1 MERENMIMY
10 QLLKTLRFISIIGSI
25 TNIFLLL
32 LNLSI
37 ILIFNS
43 LEHILALS
51 WKSFFIITMITLISS
66 ILGYFLHGQK
76 IKIKKIFHIA

>member
-1 MERENMIMY
+1 MY
-10 QLLKTLRFISIIGSI
+10 QLLKILRFISIIGSI
-25 TNIFLLL
+25 VNIFLLL

-43 LEHILALS
+43 LERILALS

-76 IKIKKIFHIA
+76 TKIKKLSR

>member
-1 MERENMIMY
+1 MY

-43 LEHILALS
+43 LERILALS
-51 WKSFFIITMITLISS
+51 WKSFFIITIITLISS

-76 IKIKKIFHIA
+76 KKIKKRAHNE

>member
-1 MERENMIMY
+1 MY
-10 QLLKTLRFISIIGSI
+10 QLLKTLRFISIVGSI
-25 TNIFLLL
+25 TNIFILL

-43 LEHILALS
+43 LEPILALS

-76 IKIKKIFHIA
+76 IKVKRPSK

>member
-51 WKSFFIITMITLISS
+51 WKS
-66 ILGYFLHGQK
+66 
-76 IKIKKIFHIA
+76 

>member
-1 MERENMIMY
+1 MY
-10 QLLKTLRFISIIGSI
+10 QLLKTLRFISIVGSI
-25 TNIFLLL
+25 TNIFILL

-43 LEHILALS
+43 LEPILALS

-76 IKIKKIFHIA
+76 IKIKKRVHNE

>member
-51 WKSFFIITMITLISS
+51 WKSFSIITMITLISS

-76 IKIKKIFHIA
+76 IKIKKRVHNE